1 MQSFHLQ
8 VCTNPAAMVAQA
20 VELWRQWSDEA
31 IAARGSFR
39 VALAGGSTPKQLY
52 AQLAQTSGLDWERT
66 ILAWGDERY
75 VPADHA
81 DSNYRMTRESLL
93 DHIQIPAQNLLPWP
107 TAAANPDQDATQ
119 YAEILQTAL
128 GSPVPVFDL
137 VLLGVGG
144 DGHTASLFPG
154 TEALLVT
161 ESITAV
167 GSKDGEARLTL
178 TYPIINASRR
188 VMFLVAGSAK
198 AEIMADLLTTAPH
211 YPAQHVQPQ
220 GSLLWLLDQA
230 AAAKLPLAIQ
240 L

>member
-1 MQSFHLQ
+1 MQVFQLQ
-8 VCTNPAAMVAQA
+8 VCTDPATLVAQV
-20 VELWRQWSDEA
+20 VESWRQWSAEA

-52 AQLAQTSGLDWERT
+52 AQLAQTSGLDWEKT

-75 VPADHA
+75 VPSDHA

-93 DHIQIPAQNLLPWP
+93 AHIQIPARNLLPWP
-107 TAAANPDQDATQ
+107 TAAGNPEQDAAQ
-119 YAEILQTAL
+119 YAHSLQQAL

-167 GSKDGEARLTL
+167 GSKDGEPRLTL
-178 TYPIINASRR
+178 TYPIINASCR

-198 AEIMADLLTTAPH
+198 AEIMAELLTSAPQ
-211 YPAQHVQPQ
+211 YPAQQVQPQ
-220 GSLLWLLDQA
+220 GSLVWMLDQA
-230 AAAKLPLAIQ
+230 AAAKLPLAIH